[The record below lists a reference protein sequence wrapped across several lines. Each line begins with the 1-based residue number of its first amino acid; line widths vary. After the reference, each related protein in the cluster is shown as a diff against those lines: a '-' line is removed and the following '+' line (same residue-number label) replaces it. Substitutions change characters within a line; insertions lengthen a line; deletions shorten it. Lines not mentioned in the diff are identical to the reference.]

1 MTVKSS
7 VSLTDEQ
14 YAFAKTLV
22 DTGRYSSVSAV
33 IQRGIDLLRRSL
45 ELDDLERRA
54 LQEALSRRQVGEFVA
69 AEEMDDR
76 LSRMIADKRRAHQV
90 SP

>member
-7 VSLTDEQ
+7 VSLTGEQ
-14 YAFAKTLV
+14 YAFAKSLV
-22 DTGRYSSVSAV
+22 NTGRYSSVSAV
-33 IQRGIDLLRRSL
+33 VQRGIDLLRRSL

-54 LQEALSRRQVGEFVA
+54 LQRVLSRRQDGEFVSGD
-69 AEEMDDR
+69 EMDER
-76 LSRMIADKRRAHQV
+76 LSRMIADKRSAHQV

>member
-14 YAFAKTLV
+14 HAFAKTLV
-22 DTGRYSSVSAV
+22 DEGRYSSVSAV
-33 IQRGIDLLRRSL
+33 VQRGIDLLRRRL
-45 ELDDLERRA
+45 ELDDLESRA
-54 LQEALSRRQVGEFVA
+54 LRKALFRRRSGEFVA

-90 SP
+90 SS

>member
-7 VSLTDEQ
+7 VSLTGEQ
-14 YAFAKTLV
+14 YAFAKSLV
-22 DTGRYSSVSAV
+22 NTGRYSSVSAV
-33 IQRGIDLLRRSL
+33 VQRGIDLLRRSL

-54 LQEALSRRQVGEFVA
+54 LQRVLSRRQDGEFVSA
-69 AEEMDDR
+69 DEMDER
-76 LSRMIADKRRAHQV
+76 LSRMIADKRSAHQV

>member
-14 YAFAKTLV
+14 YAFAKSLV
-22 DTGRYSSVSAV
+22 NTGRYSSVSAV
-33 IQRGIDLLRRSL
+33 VQRGIDLLRRSL

-54 LQEALSRRQVGEFVA
+54 LQRVLSRRQDGEFVSA
-69 AEEMDDR
+69 DEMDER
-76 LSRMIADKRRAHQV
+76 LSRMIAEKRSAHQV

>member
-7 VSLTDEQ
+7 VSLTGEQ
-14 YAFAKTLV
+14 YAFAKRLV
-22 DTGRYSSVSAV
+22 NTGRYSSVSAV
-33 IQRGIDLLRRSL
+33 VQRGIDLLRRSL

-54 LQEALSRRQVGEFVA
+54 LQRVLSRRQDGEFVSA
-69 AEEMDDR
+69 DEMDER
-76 LSRMIADKRRAHQV
+76 LSRMIADKRSAHQV

>member
-1 MTVKSS
+1 MTVKAS

-22 DTGRYSSVSAV
+22 DTGRCSSVSAV
-33 IQRGIDLLRRSL
+33 VQRGIDLLWRSL

-54 LQEALSRRQVGEFVA
+54 LQESLSRRRAGECVA

-90 SP
+90 SS